1 MGFNKNNFNFLKILK
16 KKLYIIS
23 FDQYEEEF
31 DPFNKIQELFIDIT
45 SKNIISISLITLSSL
60 NNNDIAQY
68 IK

>member
-1 MGFNKNNFNFLKILK
+1 MGFNKNNFSFLKILK

>member
-60 NNNDIAQY
+60 YNNDIAQY